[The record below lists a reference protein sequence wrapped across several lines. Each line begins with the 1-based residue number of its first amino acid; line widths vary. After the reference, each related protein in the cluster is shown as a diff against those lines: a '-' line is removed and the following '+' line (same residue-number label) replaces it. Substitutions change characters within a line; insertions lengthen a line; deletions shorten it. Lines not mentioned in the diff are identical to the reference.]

1 MQDKQ
6 KLGIA
11 LTKCYFCGKDDK
23 IVINTRLTEYF
34 AKKVEEMN
42 GKIIDKEPCN
52 ECKKLMKMGVM
63 LISVRDYD
71 PEYRTGSMAIIKD
84 EAIKRIFPKEEAKTL
99 LKMRCGFIG
108 DSLWDAIGIPR
119 EDIDNR

>member
-1 MQDKQ
+1 MQDK

-23 IVINTRLTEYF
+23 IVMNTRLTTYF
-34 AKKVEEMN
+34 ANKVEKMN
-42 GKIIDKEPCN
+42 GKVIDKEPCD

-63 LISVRDYD
+63 LISVKDDD
-71 PEYRTGSMAIIKD
+71 PEYRTGSIAVIKD
-84 EAIKRIFPKEEAKTL
+84 EAIKKIFQKEEEETL
-99 LKMRCGFIG
+99 LKMRCGFIS

-119 EDIDNR
+119 ENIDNR

>member
-42 GKIIDKEPCN
+42 GKIIDKEPCD

-63 LISVRDYD
+63 LISVRDND
-71 PEYRTGSMAIIKD
+71 PEYRTGNMAVIKD
-84 EAIKRIFPKEEAKTL
+84 EAIKKIFPKEEAETL